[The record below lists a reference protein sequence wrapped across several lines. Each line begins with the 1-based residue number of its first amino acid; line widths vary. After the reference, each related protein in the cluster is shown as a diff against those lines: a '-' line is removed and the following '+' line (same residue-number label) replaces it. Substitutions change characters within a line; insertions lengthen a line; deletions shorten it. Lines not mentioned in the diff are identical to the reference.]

1 MATIK
6 FVKTDNSYSI
16 LDLGTGRTLD
26 SGGEYRPNQT
36 ITMSG
41 GGKVQV
47 CDMGEAERYITSDV
61 MALPVAIYNQL
72 VNFLKDDTVR
82 WSGKTFDFRDETY
95 ENVGD
100 EIVVRWWGDVLV
112 ESPMKSGHINVA
124 IKLRVEI

>member
-47 CDMGEAERYITSDV
+47 
-61 MALPVAIYNQL
+61 
-72 VNFLKDDTVR
+72 
-82 WSGKTFDFRDETY
+82 
-95 ENVGD
+95 
-100 EIVVRWWGDVLV
+100 
-112 ESPMKSGHINVA
+112 
-124 IKLRVEI
+124 

>member
-1 MATIK
+1 
-6 FVKTDNSYSI
+6 
-16 LDLGTGRTLD
+16 
-26 SGGEYRPNQT
+26 
-36 ITMSG
+36 
-41 GGKVQV
+41 
-47 CDMGEAERYITSDV
+47 MGEAERYITSDV